1 MKKFNKI
8 DIGIRKDRLEN
19 VLSGTSRHI
28 KIPISSIDCKNEQLI
43 YEILTGVH
51 HQIRFDCFEN
61 KDGFLNFSENEDH
74 KYLSAISNFY
84 FNKYSV
90 DGVYFEDLSP
100 LEHNIF
106 ESLEVN
112 AITLRL
118 PFTNEDLLNFQSRI
132 R

>member
-1 MKKFNKI
+1 MRKFNKI
-8 DIGIRKDRLEN
+8 DIGIRKDVLQN
-19 VLSGTSRHI
+19 VLLGTSRYI
-28 KIPISSIDCKNEQLI
+28 KIPVLSIECKNEQLI
-43 YEILTGVH
+43 REILTGI

-61 KDGFLNFSENEDH
+61 KDGSLNFSENKDH

-84 FNKYSV
+84 FNEYSV

-100 LEHNIF
+100 LERHIFF

>member
-1 MKKFNKI
+1 MRKFNKI
-8 DIGIRKDRLEN
+8 DIGIRKDKLQDI
-19 VLSGTSRHI
+19 LLGTSRHI
-28 KIPISSIDCKNEQLI
+28 RIPVLSIECKNEQLVR
-43 YEILTGVH
+43 EILTGI

-61 KDGFLNFSENEDH
+61 KDGSLNFSENKDLE
-74 KYLSAISNFY
+74 YLSAISNFY

-100 LEHNIF
+100 WEHNIF

-112 AITLRL
+112 TITLRL
-118 PFTNEDLLNFQSRI
+118 PFTNEDLLNFQSSI